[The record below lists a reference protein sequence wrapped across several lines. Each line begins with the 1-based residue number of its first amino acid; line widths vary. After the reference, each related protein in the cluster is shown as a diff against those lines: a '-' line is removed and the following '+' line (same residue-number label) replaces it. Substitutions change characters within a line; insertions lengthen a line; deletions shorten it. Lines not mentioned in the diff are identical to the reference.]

1 MSYELS
7 QTTILEA
14 EIDVLREQLTRAK
27 EENIELRAK
36 IGQADNT
43 LQSVLEAYS
52 MLEEHICMLVGYEN
66 DTVIEANAIVQI
78 ALNSE
83 LDN

>member
-1 MSYELS
+1 MSYELR

-14 EIDVLREQLTRAK
+14 EIEVLREQLTRAK
-27 EENIELRAK
+27 EENIGLRAK

-52 MLEEHICMLVGYEN
+52 MIEEHICMLVGYEN

-78 ALNSE
+78 ALNEQS
-83 LDN
+83 

>member
-1 MSYELS
+1 MSYELR

-14 EIDVLREQLTRAK
+14 EIDVLKEQLTRAK

-36 IGQADNT
+36 IGQSDNT

-52 MLEEHICMLVGYEN
+52 MIEEHICMLVGYEN

-78 ALNSE
+78 ALNE
-83 LDN
+83 KL

>member
-1 MSYELS
+1 MSYELR

-14 EIDVLREQLTRAK
+14 EIDVLKEQLTRAK
-27 EENIELRAK
+27 DENIELRAK
-36 IGQADNT
+36 IGQSDNT

-52 MLEEHICMLVGYEN
+52 MIEEHICMLVGYEN

-78 ALNSE
+78 ALNEE
-83 LDN
+83 L

>member
-1 MSYELS
+1 MSYELR

-14 EIDVLREQLTRAK
+14 EIDVLKEQLTRAK
-27 EENIELRAK
+27 DENIELRAK
-36 IGQADNT
+36 IGQSDNT

-52 MLEEHICMLVGYEN
+52 MIEEHICMLVGYEN

-78 ALNSE
+78 ALNE
-83 LDN
+83 KL

>member
-1 MSYELS
+1 MSYELR

-14 EIDVLREQLTRAK
+14 EIDVLKEQLTRAK

-36 IGQADNT
+36 IGQSDNT

-52 MLEEHICMLVGYEN
+52 MIEEHICMLVGYEN
-66 DTVIEANAIVQI
+66 DTVVEANAIVQI

>member
-1 MSYELS
+1 MSYELR

-14 EIDVLREQLTRAK
+14 EIDVLKEQLTRAK
-27 EENIELRAK
+27 DENIELRAK
-36 IGQADNT
+36 IGQSDNT

-52 MLEEHICMLVGYEN
+52 MIEEHICMLVGYEN

>member
-1 MSYELS
+1 MSYELR

-36 IGQADNT
+36 IEQADNT
-43 LQSVLEAYS
+43 LQSVFEAYS

-66 DTVIEANAIVQI
+66 DTVVEANAIVQI

>member
-1 MSYELS
+1 MSYELR

-36 IGQADNT
+36 IGQSDNT

-52 MLEEHICMLVGYEN
+52 MIEEHIGMLVGYEN

>member
-1 MSYELS
+1 MSYELR

-27 EENIELRAK
+27 EENRDLRAK

-52 MLEEHICMLVGYEN
+52 MIEEHICMLVGYEN
-66 DTVIEANAIVQI
+66 DTVIEANAIIQI
-78 ALNSE
+78 ALNEQS
-83 LDN
+83 

>member
-1 MSYELS
+1 MSYELR

-52 MLEEHICMLVGYEN
+52 MIEEHICMLVGYEN

>member
-1 MSYELS
+1 MSYELR

-36 IGQADNT
+36 IEQADNT

-66 DTVIEANAIVQI
+66 DTVVEANAIVQI

>member
-1 MSYELS
+1 MSYELR

-36 IGQADNT
+36 IGQSDNT

-52 MLEEHICMLVGYEN
+52 MIEEHICMLVGYEN

-78 ALNSE
+78 ALNEE
-83 LDN
+83 L

>member
-1 MSYELS
+1 MSYELR

-52 MLEEHICMLVGYEN
+52 MIEEHICMLVGYEN

-78 ALNSE
+78 ALNEQS
-83 LDN
+83 

>member
-1 MSYELS
+1 MSYELR

-36 IGQADNT
+36 IGQSDNT

-52 MLEEHICMLVGYEN
+52 MIEEHICMLVGYEN
-66 DTVIEANAIVQI
+66 DTVVEANAIVQI

>member
-1 MSYELS
+1 MSYELR

-52 MLEEHICMLVGYEN
+52 MIEEHICMLVGYEN
-66 DTVIEANAIVQI
+66 DTVIEANAIIQI
-78 ALNSE
+78 ALNEQS
-83 LDN
+83 

>member
-1 MSYELS
+1 MSYELR

-14 EIDVLREQLTRAK
+14 EIDVLKEQLTRAK
-27 EENIELRAK
+27 DENVELRAK
-36 IGQADNT
+36 IGQSDNT

-52 MLEEHICMLVGYEN
+52 MIEEHICMLVGYEN

-78 ALNSE
+78 ALNEQS
-83 LDN
+83 

>member
-1 MSYELS
+1 MSYELR

-14 EIDVLREQLTRAK
+14 EIEVLREQLTRAK
-27 EENIELRAK
+27 EEK

-52 MLEEHICMLVGYEN
+52 MIEEHICMLVGYEN

-78 ALNSE
+78 ALNEQS
-83 LDN
+83 

>member
-1 MSYELS
+1 MSYELR

-14 EIDVLREQLTRAK
+14 EIDVLREQLTRTK

-36 IGQADNT
+36 IEQADNT

-66 DTVIEANAIVQI
+66 DTVVEANAIVQI

>member
-1 MSYELS
+1 MSYELR

-36 IGQADNT
+36 IEQADNT

>member
-1 MSYELS
+1 MSYELR

-66 DTVIEANAIVQI
+66 DTIIEANAIVQI

>member
-1 MSYELS
+1 MSYELR

-36 IGQADNT
+36 IEQADNT

-66 DTVIEANAIVQI
+66 DTIIEANAIVQI

>member
-1 MSYELS
+1 MSYELR

-36 IGQADNT
+36 IEQADNT

-52 MLEEHICMLVGYEN
+52 MIEEHICMLVGYEN

>member
-1 MSYELS
+1 MSYELR

-14 EIDVLREQLTRAK
+14 EIDVLREQLTRTK

-36 IGQADNT
+36 IEQADNT

>member
-1 MSYELS
+1 
-7 QTTILEA
+7 
-14 EIDVLREQLTRAK
+14 LREQLTRAK

>member
-1 MSYELS
+1 MSYELR

-36 IGQADNT
+36 IGQSDNT

-52 MLEEHICMLVGYEN
+52 MIEEHICMLVGYEN

>member
-1 MSYELS
+1 MSYELR

-14 EIDVLREQLTRAK
+14 EIDVLKEQLTRAK

-36 IGQADNT
+36 IGQSDNT

-52 MLEEHICMLVGYEN
+52 MIEEHICMLVGYEN

-78 ALNSE
+78 ALNEE
-83 LDN
+83 L

>member
-1 MSYELS
+1 MSYELR

-52 MLEEHICMLVGYEN
+52 MLEEHICMLVGSEN

>member
-1 MSYELS
+1 MSYELR

-27 EENIELRAK
+27 EENIELRA
-36 IGQADNT
+36 N
-43 LQSVLEAYS
+43 S

>member
-1 MSYELS
+1 MSYELR

-14 EIDVLREQLTRAK
+14 EIDVLREHLTRAK

>member
-1 MSYELS
+1 MSYELR

-36 IGQADNT
+36 IGQSDNT
-43 LQSVLEAYS
+43 LQSVLEAYG
-52 MLEEHICMLVGYEN
+52 MIEEHICMLVGYEN

>member
-1 MSYELS
+1 MSYELR

-66 DTVIEANAIVQI
+66 DTVVEANAIVQI

>member
-1 MSYELS
+1 MSYELR

-52 MLEEHICMLVGYEN
+52 MIEEHICMLVGYEN
-66 DTVIEANAIVQI
+66 DTVIEANTIVQI

>member
-1 MSYELS
+1 MSYELR

-14 EIDVLREQLTRAK
+14 EIDVLKEQLTRAK

-36 IGQADNT
+36 IGQSDNT

-52 MLEEHICMLVGYEN
+52 MIEEHICMLVGYEN

>member
-1 MSYELS
+1 MSYELR